1 MINQIIGYSGTTCL
15 IITLMPQL
23 IKTYNDKHAEDIS
36 IGFILL
42 NLLTS
47 ILLLIYGILIEQ
59 GPIML
64 ANCILILQNLIFL
77 YFKKKYSIKNNN
89 NNDNNKMNK
98 TNETNSS
105 STIGSSI
112 SNNEYYIETNNIET
126 NNIEIETNL

>member
-1 MINQIIGYSGTTCL
+1 MLNQIIGYSGSTCL

-23 IKTYNDKHAEDIS
+23 IKTYNDKQVEDIS

-64 ANCILILQNLIFL
+64 ANCILIIQNLIFL

-89 NNDNNKMNK
+89 NNNNNETNK
-98 TNETNSS
+98 TNSS

-112 SNNEYYIETNNIET
+112 SNNEYYIETNNIE
-126 NNIEIETNL
+126 IETNL